1 MKAHKRKSFQAVW
14 LYALSAVL
22 MIHGTSHAQTGN
34 SIHNNKSKEYYMSS
48 EKNKA
53 IVQKIY
59 EQALNKRDLDILKD
73 YVSDDYT
80 GIAGKK
86 GLAAFEEPILMLIKA
101 FPDVQWTVQEL
112 FGEGDKVIV
121 KWKIQGTHKG
131 QFTSYAATG
140 KTASNEGMGIYEFKN
155 GKIVNVHVLTDRL
168 GFLQQLEI
176 LPADLS
182 QLANKNHTNEVL
194 FIDKFRMPVSSKKE
208 FYERMNINRN
218 FIKNLP
224 GFIEEHAYEYVDDK
238 GTLHVVTEAHWQ
250 NREAIGKAKEA
261 VQAEYKKQGF
271 DREELYRRLQIEMD
285 RGVYTEIKE

>member
-1 MKAHKRKSFQAVW
+1 
-14 LYALSAVL
+14 
-22 MIHGTSHAQTGN
+22 
-34 SIHNNKSKEYYMSS
+34 MSS